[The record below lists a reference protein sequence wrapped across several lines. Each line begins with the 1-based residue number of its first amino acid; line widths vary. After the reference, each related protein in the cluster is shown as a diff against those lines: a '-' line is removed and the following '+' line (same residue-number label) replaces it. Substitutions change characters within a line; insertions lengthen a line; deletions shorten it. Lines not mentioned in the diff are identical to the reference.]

1 MIFPTEEA
9 YRKYLQQVQEFLWQE
24 IDPLVP
30 QIEHDAFIP
39 FETLKPRFQEHRL
52 FACLVPQEYGGLGLS
67 TVQYGAILK
76 EVAKLHGGLR
86 AMLHVHQ
93 SSVHLIETGRPEQR
107 QQYLPRMATGDLLV
121 CFGLTEPDSG
131 SGVDSKSIAVRQG
144 DVYLLNGEKHLITN
158 AREADLFAV
167 FCFTEDASQQP
178 ARKFSVLL
186 VERGMPGFTIEPMA
200 HTMGCSGASHDRL
213 LFENVPVPVT
223 NILGQE
229 GMGPQQLLAFLEIS
243 RVFIAV
249 AALGTAER
257 SLELAVEWA
266 KQRVTFGKP
275 IAARQ
280 AVQGYLAE
288 MATDIYALRHIV
300 LDALHKYDAG
310 QRIPEESSM
319 CKLFGLEAVGRVT
332 DKALLVHGGLGYLKS
347 SRIEMLYRD
356 ARLNWLEEGT
366 PTIHK
371 LIIARALL
379 EEEFTE
385 FGRGEEIL

>member
-1 MIFPTEEA
+1 MIFKTDEEYCA
-9 YRKYLQQVQEFLWQE
+9 YLQDVKDFLWHD

-30 QIEHDAFIP
+30 QIERDEFIP
-39 FETLKPRFQEHRL
+39 FDQLRPKFQAHHL
-52 FACLVPQEYGGLGLS
+52 FDCLVPEAHGGLGLN
-67 TVQYGAILK
+67 TMQYAPVLK
-76 EVAKLHGGLR
+76 ELAKVHGGIR
-86 AMLHVHQ
+86 AMLHVHN
-93 SSVHLIETGRPEQR
+93 SSVHLIETGRSEQ
-107 QQYLPRMATGDLLV
+107 QQAYLPRMATGDLLV

-131 SGVDSKSIAVRQG
+131 SGLDSNSHAVRQG
-144 DVYLLNGEKHLITN
+144 DIYVLNGRKHLITN

-167 FCFTEDASQQP
+167 FCFTEDASDGEK
-178 ARKFSVLL
+178 AFSVLL
-186 VERGMPGFTIEPMA
+186 VERGMPGFTIESMA
-200 HTMGCSGASHDRL
+200 PTMGCSGASHDL
-213 LFENVPVPVT
+213 LIFEDVPVPAENV
-223 NILGQE
+223 LGRE
-229 GMGPQQLLAFLEIS
+229 GLGSAQLLSFLEIS

-257 SLELAVEWA
+257 ALELSANWA

-275 IAARQ
+275 IASRQ

-300 LDALHKYDAG
+300 LDALRKYDAG
-310 QRIPEESSM
+310 QRIPGEASM

-332 DKALLVHGGLGYLKS
+332 DKALLVHGGIGYLKS
-347 SRIEMLYRD
+347 SPIEMLYRD

-379 EEEFTE
+379 QEEVEAFA
-385 FGRGEEIL
+385 RGEELI

>member
-1 MIFPTEEA
+1 V
-9 YRKYLQQVQEFLWQE
+9 KDFLWHE

-30 QIEHDAFIP
+30 QIERDAFIP
-39 FETLKPRFQEHRL
+39 FQTLRPRFQAHHL
-52 FACLVPQEYGGLGLS
+52 FDCLVPEAYGGLGL
-67 TVQYGAILK
+67 TTMQYAPVLK
-76 EVAKLHGGLR
+76 ELAKVHGGIR
-86 AMLHVHQ
+86 AMLHVHN

-121 CFGLTEPDSG
+121 CFALTEPDSG
-131 SGVDSKSIAVRQG
+131 SGVDSKSRAVRQG
-144 DVYLLNGEKHLITN
+144 DVYLLNGRKHLITN
-158 AREADLFAV
+158 AREAELFAV
-167 FCFTEDASQQP
+167 FCFTAEGEERA
-178 ARKFSVLL
+178 FSVLL

-200 HTMGCSGASHDRL
+200 HTMGCSGASHDL
-213 LFENVPVPVT
+213 LRFEDVPVPAENV
-223 NILGQE
+223 LGRE
-229 GMGPQQLLAFLEIS
+229 GMGSEQLLAFLEIS
-243 RVFIAV
+243 RVFIAI

-257 SLELAVEWA
+257 ALELSVAWA

-275 IAARQ
+275 IASRQ

-288 MATDIYALRHIV
+288 MATDIYALRHII
-300 LDALHKYDAG
+300 LDALRKYDAG

-371 LIIARALL
+371 LIIARNLL
-379 EEEFTE
+379 EEELQV
-385 FGRGEEIL
+385 FGRGAELL

>member
-1 MIFPTEEA
+1 MIFRTEAE
-9 YRKYLQQVQEFLWQE
+9 YRAYLQDVKDFLWHE
-24 IDPLVP
+24 IDPLVSR
-30 QIEHDAFIP
+30 IERDEYIP
-39 FETLKPRFQEHRL
+39 FETLRPKFRAHHL
-52 FACLVPQEYGGLGLS
+52 FDCLVPEAYGGLGLN
-67 TVQYGAILK
+67 TVQYAPILK
-76 EVAKLHGGLR
+76 ELAKIHGGIR
-86 AMLHVHQ
+86 AMLHVHN
-93 SSVHLIETGRPEQR
+93 SSVHMIETGRPEQC

-131 SGVDSKSIAVRQG
+131 SGLDSTSHAVRQG
-144 DVYLLNGEKHLITN
+144 DVYLLNGRKHLITN
-158 AREADLFAV
+158 AREADLFAT
-167 FCFTEDASQQP
+167 FCFVEEASGGER
-178 ARKFSVLL
+178 AFSVLL

-200 HTMGCSGASHDRL
+200 HTMGCSGASHDL
-213 LFENVPVPVT
+213 LVFDNVPVPIENV
-223 NILGQE
+223 LGRE
-229 GMGPQQLLAFLEIS
+229 GLGSEQLLAFLEIS

-257 SLELAVEWA
+257 ALELSVDWA

-275 IAARQ
+275 IASRQ

-332 DKALLVHGGLGYLKS
+332 DKALLVHGGIGYLKS

-371 LIIARALL
+371 LIIARTLL
-379 EEEFTE
+379 QEEFE
-385 FGRGEEIL
+385 AFGRGNELI

>member
-1 MIFPTEEA
+1 MIFPTEAA
-9 YRKYLQQVQEFLWQE
+9 YRAYVQDVKQFLWQE

-30 QIEHDAFIP
+30 QIEKEEFIP
-39 FETLKPRFQEHRL
+39 FKALQPKLRAHHL
-52 FACLVPQEYGGLGLS
+52 FDCLIPEAYGGLGL
-67 TVQYGAILK
+67 TTMQYAPILK
-76 EVAKLHGGLR
+76 ELAKVHGGLR
-86 AMLHVHQ
+86 AVLHVHN
-93 SSVHLIETGRPEQR
+93 SSVHMIETGRPEQQ

-131 SGVDSKSIAVRQG
+131 SGLDSRSYAVRQG
-144 DVYLLNGEKHLITN
+144 DVYVLNGCKHLITN
-158 AREADLFAV
+158 AREADLFAI
-167 FCFTEDASQQP
+167 FCFTEEVSGAERQ
-178 ARKFSVLL
+178 FSVLL
-186 VERGMPGFTIEPMA
+186 VERGMPGFTIEPVA
-200 HTMGCSGASHDRL
+200 HTMGCVGASHDTL
-213 LFENVPVPVT
+213 TFKSTPVPVDHV
-223 NILGQE
+223 LGQV
-229 GMGPQQLLAFLEIS
+229 GMGSEQLLAFLEIS

-257 SLELAVEWA
+257 ALELAVDWA

-275 IAARQ
+275 IASRQ

-288 MATDIYALRHIV
+288 MATDIYALRHIII
-300 LDALHKYDAG
+300 DALSKYDAG

-332 DKALLVHGGLGYLKS
+332 DKALLVHGGIGYLKS

-371 LIIARALL
+371 LIIARTLL
-379 EEEFTE
+379 AEEFAA
-385 FGRGEEIL
+385 FGRGAELL

>member
-1 MIFPTEEA
+1 MIFQSEAA
-9 YRKYLQQVQEFLWQE
+9 YRAYLQDVKDFLWRE

-30 QIEHDAFIP
+30 QIEREAYIP
-39 FETLKPRFQEHRL
+39 FAELRPKFQAHHL
-52 FACLVPQEYGGLGLS
+52 FDCLVPEAFGGLGLT
-67 TVQYGAILK
+67 TVQYAPILK
-76 EVAKLHGGLR
+76 ELAKVHGGLR
-86 AMLHVHQ
+86 AMLHVHH
-93 SSVHLIETGRPEQR
+93 SSVHLIETGRPEQ
-107 QQYLPRMATGDLLV
+107 QQRYLPRMATGDLLV
-121 CFGLTEPDSG
+121 CFALTEPDSG
-131 SGVDSKSIAVRQG
+131 SGVDSKSHAVRQG
-144 DVYLLNGEKHLITN
+144 DMYLLNGRKHLITN
-158 AREADLFAV
+158 AREAELFAV
-167 FCFTEDASQQP
+167 FCFTEDP
-178 ARKFSVLL
+178 AGGQRRFSVLL
-186 VERGMPGFTIEPMA
+186 VERGMPGFVIEPMA
-200 HTMGCSGASHDRL
+200 HTMGCSGASHDL
-213 LFENVPVPVT
+213 LIFDNVPVPVD
-223 NILGQE
+223 NVLGHE
-229 GMGPQQLLAFLEIS
+229 GLGAEQLLAFLEIS

-257 SLELAVEWA
+257 SLELAADWA

-275 IAARQ
+275 IATRQ

-288 MATDIYALRHIV
+288 MATDIYALRHMV
-300 LDALHKYDAG
+300 LDALRKYDAG

-379 EEEFTE
+379 EEDLAT
-385 FGRGEEIL
+385 FGHGAELL

>member
-1 MIFPTEEA
+1 MIFQSEA
-9 YRKYLQQVQEFLWQE
+9 AYQAYLQDVKDFLWHE

-30 QIEHDAFIP
+30 QIERDEFIP
-39 FETLKPRFQEHRL
+39 FQTLRPRFQAHHL
-52 FACLVPQEYGGLGLS
+52 FDCLVPEAYGGLGL
-67 TVQYGAILK
+67 TTMQYAPVLK
-76 EVAKLHGGLR
+76 ELAKVHGGIR
-86 AMLHVHQ
+86 AMLHVHN

-121 CFGLTEPDSG
+121 CFALTEPDSG
-131 SGVDSKSIAVRQG
+131 SGVDSKSQAVRQG
-144 DVYLLNGEKHLITN
+144 DVYLLNGRKHLITN
-158 AREADLFAV
+158 AREAELFAV
-167 FCFTEDASQQP
+167 FCFTTEGEERA
-178 ARKFSVLL
+178 FSVLL

-200 HTMGCSGASHDRL
+200 HTMGCAGASHDL
-213 LFENVPVPVT
+213 LRFEDVPVPVE
-223 NILGQE
+223 NVLGRE
-229 GMGPQQLLAFLEIS
+229 GMGSEQLLAFLEIS

-257 SLELAVEWA
+257 ALELSVAWA
-266 KQRVTFGKP
+266 KQRVTFGRP
-275 IAARQ
+275 IASRQ

-300 LDALHKYDAG
+300 LDALRKYDTG

-347 SRIEMLYRD
+347 SPIEMLYRD

-371 LIIARALL
+371 LIIARHLL
-379 EEEFTE
+379 EEEVQA
-385 FGRGEEIL
+385 FGRGAELL